1 MEEKQQQQ
9 KTHLEIENTLKIN
22 FNSKIK
28 IRFWKSAIKENKKTY
43 VDNKLEKLKIR

>member
-1 MEEKQQQQ
+1 MEENSK

-22 FNSKIK
+22 FNSKTK
-28 IRFWKSAIKENKKTY
+28 IRFWKFAIKENKKTY

>member
-1 MEEKQQQQ
+1 MEENNK
-9 KTHLEIENTLKIN
+9 KTPLEIENTLKIN
-22 FNSKIK
+22 LDSKIK